1 MQLLPLAGSH
11 DRKGFNCD
19 RQELNDWLQ
28 QVARQH
34 QEKGLSKTFVAI
46 REEDPARICAYYALT
61 LAELES
67 RHLPD
72 AWRKK
77 LPRRIPGVRL
87 GRLAVDRQY
96 QGKGL
101 GELLL
106 VGSLTRARRIY
117 AEAGGI
123 GLFVDTLDEQAAG
136 YYRRFGFEATPDNPL
151 LLFLSAKA
159 VGEGPPARQSHV
171 AGYRHERSEAAQS
184 SQNKND

>member
-1 MQLLPLAGSH
+1 MQVLPLTGSH
-11 DRKGFNCD
+11 DRQGFDCG
-19 RQELNDWLQ
+19 RQELNGWLR

-34 QEKGLSKTFVAI
+34 QDKGLSKTFVAN
-46 REEDPARICAYYALT
+46 REDEPARICAYYALT

-106 VGSLTRARRIY
+106 IDAVARARRIFIQ
-117 AEAGGI
+117 AGGL
-123 GLFVDTLDEQAAG
+123 GLFVDALDEQAAG
-136 YYRRFGFEATPDNPL
+136 YHRRFGFQPAPDNPL
-151 LLFLSAKA
+151 LLFLSAMA
-159 VGEGPPARQSHV
+159 ME
-171 AGYRHERSEAAQS
+171 
-184 SQNKND
+184 